1 MKEYKSTSR
10 LLSNYNPMS
19 TIKRKELIAQLEQ
32 DMKNHP
38 ISERRFK
45 EEKCKDIGV
54 DLRTYDKWIKGENI
68 GLKSLSRIEIG
79 LSESYKACSLI
90 YIEDPVSMRNF
101 ISDMTH
107 YIIEASWLNDLDE
120 SNKSKI
126 EDSLNY
132 LTDLIEDMHKNKPK
146 ELMDVISK
154 ITDGKNEIQSF
165 LDNSK
170 KNGVTFFA
178 TYIPRYM
185 YPDNLGLA
193 ESSLIGLICIN
204 VIPIEKLRTRATVQ
218 PNDLIIEPRWDG
230 IKEVS

>member
-10 LLSNYNPMS
+10 LLNNYNPMS
-19 TIKRKELIAQLEQ
+19 TLKRRELITQLEL

-79 LSESYKACSLI
+79 LSESYKACSLM

-101 ISDMTH
+101 LSDMTH
-107 YIIEASWLNDLDE
+107 YIVEASWLNDLDD

-126 EDSLNY
+126 EDSLIQ
-132 LTDLIEDMHKNKPK
+132 LSDLIIDMHNNKPK

-154 ITDGKNEIQSF
+154 ITDGKNIIENF
-165 LDNSK
+165 LDEAK

-185 YPDNLGLA
+185 YPDDLGLA
-193 ESSLIGLICIN
+193 ESSQIGLICIN
-204 VIPIEKLRTRATVQ
+204 IIPIENLRTRATVQ

-230 IKEVS
+230 IKPVS

>member
-10 LLSNYNPMS
+10 LLNNYNPMS
-19 TIKRKELIAQLEQ
+19 TLKRRELITQLEL

-79 LSESYKACSLI
+79 LSESYKACSLM

-101 ISDMTH
+101 LSDMTH
-107 YIIEASWLNDLDE
+107 YIVEASWLNDLDD

-126 EDSLNY
+126 EDSLIQ
-132 LTDLIEDMHKNKPK
+132 LSDLILLILLVVIFLNHLRYKLL
-146 ELMDVISK
+146 LMILH
-154 ITDGKNEIQSF
+154 Q
-165 LDNSK
+165 
-170 KNGVTFFA
+170 
-178 TYIPRYM
+178 
-185 YPDNLGLA
+185 
-193 ESSLIGLICIN
+193 
-204 VIPIEKLRTRATVQ
+204 
-218 PNDLIIEPRWDG
+218 DLLKYQFDFH
-230 IKEVS
+230 